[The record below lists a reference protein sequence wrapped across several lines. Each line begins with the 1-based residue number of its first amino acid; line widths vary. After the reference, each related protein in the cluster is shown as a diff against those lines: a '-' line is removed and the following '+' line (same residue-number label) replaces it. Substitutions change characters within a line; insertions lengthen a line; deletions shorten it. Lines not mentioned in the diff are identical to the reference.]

1 MSEIDKIKEFIIN
14 LSGNKIITVMTMNGL
29 QKFDVDSDGVIGYE
43 ESHPAIFDH
52 WLKQAINSVG
62 SVIVRQFTN
71 IESHKLD
78 DCTSIPYKNIYGFV
92 GVDGLFK
99 SLNEK
104 ELEHSF
110 SFDYKTN
117 NPIEIERGLR
127 FCLVKK
133 W

>member
-1 MSEIDKIKEFIIN
+1 MSEIDKIKDFITD

-29 QKFDVDSDGVIGYE
+29 QKFDVDPDGVIGYE
-43 ESHPAIFDH
+43 ESHPAIFNH
-52 WLKQAINSVG
+52 WLNQAINSVG

-78 DCTSIPYKNIYGFV
+78 DNTSIPYKNIYGFV
-92 GVDGLFK
+92 VVDGGFK
-99 SLNEK
+99 GLNEK
-104 ELEHSF
+104 ELEYSF

-117 NPIEIERGLR
+117 KPIEIERGLR